1 MTPTGGTS
9 WRRGPPLAE
18 VLKALLPDSMDT
30 LLLRACLGDAP
41 SAAGAWQ
48 TWLSDAGG
56 LSKALSDRP
65 ASRALMPLL
74 HHSLRGHAIAVADP
88 PLAIL
93 RAASL
98 WETRRASEI
107 RAILRQVMDRL
118 HEAGIRAIAVQG
130 IAAGA
135 IAYPAFELRHC
146 HDITLLVEEPEL
158 IRASDALMATGFAAA
173 GQQISSIS
181 LLHEGGLPVVLQT
194 ALWAPTRMPDPAA
207 DFRSQAVTA
216 ELDGLALTVFSP
228 TDMLLHLC
236 GQGIE
241 PTEPGNWEWIA
252 DAAMI
257 LRRYGNAGLDWAA
270 LVERAKE
277 YGLSFR
283 LSLRL
288 DYLAKRLGLA
298 IPPLVTDD
306 LAAAAWHGE
315 RGEWERSLSLARGA
329 FGIGLGAMLQRGG
342 WRSRLAI
349 AQWALRRS
357 PRLLGL
363 RASP

>member
-18 VLKALLPDSMDT
+18 VLASLLPDSMDT

-41 SAAGAWQ
+41 SAADAWQ
-48 TWLSDAGG
+48 TWRSDTGG
-56 LSKALSDRP
+56 LSKALGDRP

-74 HHSLRGHAIAVADP
+74 HHSLRGHHIDVADP
-88 PLAIL
+88 SLAIL

-98 WETRRASEI
+98 WETRRAAEI

-118 HEAGIRAIAVQG
+118 HEAGIRPIAVQG

-135 IAYPAFELRHC
+135 LAYPAFELRHC
-146 HDITLLVEEPEL
+146 HDIALLVEEPEL
-158 IRASDALMATGFAAA
+158 IGASDALKAAGFAAA
-173 GQQISSIS
+173 GQQISSIN
-181 LLHEGGLPVVLQT
+181 LLHEGGLPVVLHT
-194 ALWAPTRMPDPAA
+194 ALWAPTGMLDPAT
-207 DFRSQAVTA
+207 DFRRRAVTA
-216 ELDGLALTVFSP
+216 ELDGLELTVFNP

-241 PTEPGNWEWIA
+241 PTEPGNWDWIA
-252 DAAMI
+252 DGAMI
-257 LRRYGNAGLDWAA
+257 LRRYGDTGLDWLA

-288 DYLAKRLGLA
+288 DCLAKCLGLVVS
-298 IPPLVTDD
+298 PYVTDG
-306 LAAAAWHGE
+306 LAAAAWRGG

-329 FGIGLGAMLQRGG
+329 FGIGLGAMLRLGG

-363 RASP
+363 RALP